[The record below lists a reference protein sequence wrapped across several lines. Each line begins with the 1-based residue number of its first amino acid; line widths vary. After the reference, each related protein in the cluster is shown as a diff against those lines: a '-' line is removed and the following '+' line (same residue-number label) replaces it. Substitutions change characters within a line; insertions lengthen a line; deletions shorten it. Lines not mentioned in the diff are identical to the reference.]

1 MEDGFFL
8 DHNTQEVQATVL
20 TFNGNAQQFL
30 LTDVTFTFKP
40 SGIIS
45 VDTSIKMFR
54 RWPYE
59 TAEDYFRLVL
69 EILFSLL
76 LFYQIVAELQ
86 EFVQALKETKSCW
99 QGICLYWS
107 DLNNVVDW
115 ISMALSGF
123 LIVNWGIILRDLHE
137 FDPKTRYPVYIT
149 TPTAYDCKSARLY
162 ILVFRL
168 A

>member
-1 MEDGFFL
+1 MEEGFFL
-8 DHNTQEVQATVL
+8 DRNTQKVQATVL

-30 LTDVTFTFKP
+30 LTDVTFTFDP

-59 TAEDYFRLVL
+59 SASDYFRLFL

-86 EFVQALKETKSCW
+86 EFAHALKETKNCW
-99 QGICLYWS
+99 QGNCLYWS
-107 DLNNVVDW
+107 DLNNIVDW
-115 ISMALSGF
+115 ISMALSAF
-123 LIVNWGIILRDLHE
+123 LIVNWGIILLKLYA

-149 TPTAYDCKSARLY
+149 RPTAYDCKSAR
-162 ILVFRL
+162 
-168 A
+168 